1 MILITTYPPKSSR
14 SDLAEYNVL
23 KDCERNMNN

>member
-1 MILITTYPPKSSR
+1 MNHTVTYPPQSSR